1 MASSGEIAT
10 ERAIP
15 VADQKNRGLWER
27 DWLIRHAS
35 IDLQFSRVCAGAVTQ
50 KRPNYVIIDQPISGF
65 CVLSSKE
72 SLNLGGRWPVD
83 DKWEERGEE
92 HISYDVHHLC
102 QTDLKCSGFNL
113 VWATWNNTFP
123 SCRMLLAVQSRS
135 MLAESKTPLDSG
147 FRIQLP
153 DSRSFSV
160 ELGFWIPVI
169 TGILDSYTCW
179 IPGSTCKNYPDSL
192 IWCDSVGFPLNLDT
206 LPCS

>member
-50 KRPNYVIIDQPISGF
+50 NRPNYVIIDQPISGF

-83 DKWEERGEE
+83 NKWEERGEE

-102 QTDLKCSGFNL
+102 QTDLKCSEFNL

-147 FRIQLP
+147 FHAE
-153 DSRSFSV
+153 DSGSNYQIPGLFQWNLDS
-160 ELGFWIPVI
+160 GFQSLVGSWIPTPAGLLVPHAKITRIPLYGVI
-169 TGILDSYTCW
+169 RS
-179 IPGSTCKNYPDSL
+179 DSL
-192 IWCDSVGFPLNLDT
+192 
-206 LPCS
+206 